1 MCFLPPNVSLGEVD
15 ADTGA
20 EKVFKEILLKN
31 TVVKVRQVDRKNTGI
46 FGLKILNAQN
56 ASIYNENLKARTQ
69 IDLKNID
76 ILKRTRL
83 IKLREII
90 L

>member
-1 MCFLPPNVSLGEVD
+1 MCFLPPNVSIGEVD

-90 L
+90 I

>member
-1 MCFLPPNVSLGEVD
+1 MCFLPPNVALGRVD
-15 ADTGA
+15 ADTGD
-20 EKVFKEILLKN
+20 EKVLKKILLKN

-90 L
+90 I

>member
-1 MCFLPPNVSLGEVD
+1 MCFLPPNVALCKVD
-15 ADTGA
+15 ADAGD
-20 EKVFKEILLKN
+20 EEVLKKILLKN
-31 TVVKVRQVDRKNTGI
+31 TVVKVRQVDRKSTGI
-46 FGLKILNAQN
+46 FGLIILNAQN

-90 L
+90 I

>member
-31 TVVKVRQVDRKNTGI
+31 TVVRVRQVDRKNTGI